1 MRPIIKIVSLVVPLV
16 LLGLIITAGI
26 ALYRIK
32 AYAIPLSRV
41 TATATII
48 LPVITGIGLRSA
60 QTLASRPN
68 GFLPKANLSF
78 SWTPMVVFILLII
91 YDTVIATLALT
102 HMVPPAS
109 LTCPL
114 QRQWEHLFS
123 SKNVEVIRRI
133 QDRHKC
139 CGLRNKHDKAWPFPD
154 KRHTVNACAE
164 TFNRERGCLG
174 EWRKDVQITAGL
186 LLLVAVVVFL
196 LKLLML
202 LFYRSRDPFPN
213 SRWTS
218 SESASQADEHGVE
231 ANGEQVQATNV
242 RGRIEGAYHDDPL
255 PEIDERDRGDLLSE
269 AANDRNDNQGRVM
282 QPSSTH
288 NQGNEW

>member
-1 MRPIIKIVSLVVPLV
+1 
-16 LLGLIITAGI
+16 
-26 ALYRIK
+26 
-32 AYAIPLSRV
+32 
-41 TATATII
+41 
-48 LPVITGIGLRSA
+48 
-60 QTLASRPN
+60 
-68 GFLPKANLSF
+68 
-78 SWTPMVVFILLII
+78 MVVFILLII

-196 LKLLML
+196 LKVSQMVLVHSELVSPDTRDVDFMILAPHASLLPKP
-202 LFYRSRDPFPN
+202 RSVP
-213 SRWTS
+213 
-218 SESASQADEHGVE
+218 
-231 ANGEQVQATNV
+231 
-242 RGRIEGAYHDDPL
+242 
-255 PEIDERDRGDLLSE
+255 
-269 AANDRNDNQGRVM
+269 
-282 QPSSTH
+282 
-288 NQGNEW
+288 

>member
-1 MRPIIKIVSLVVPLV
+1 M
-16 LLGLIITAGI
+16 
-26 ALYRIK
+26 YRIK

-48 LPVITGIGLRSA
+48 LPVITGIVMRSA
-60 QTLASRPN
+60 QTLASRHN
-68 GFLPKANLSF
+68 GFLLKAKTSI
-78 SWTPMVVFILLII
+78 SWTPMVVFILLVV
-91 YDTVIATLALT
+91 YDTAIATLALT
-102 HMVPPAS
+102 HMVPPAN

-114 QRQWEHLFS
+114 ERQWESLFS

-196 LKLLML
+196 LKVSQIVLVHSEPVSPDTRDVDSKTLAPHASLLPKP
-202 LFYRSRDPFPN
+202 RPVP
-213 SRWTS
+213 
-218 SESASQADEHGVE
+218 
-231 ANGEQVQATNV
+231 
-242 RGRIEGAYHDDPL
+242 
-255 PEIDERDRGDLLSE
+255 
-269 AANDRNDNQGRVM
+269 
-282 QPSSTH
+282 
-288 NQGNEW
+288 